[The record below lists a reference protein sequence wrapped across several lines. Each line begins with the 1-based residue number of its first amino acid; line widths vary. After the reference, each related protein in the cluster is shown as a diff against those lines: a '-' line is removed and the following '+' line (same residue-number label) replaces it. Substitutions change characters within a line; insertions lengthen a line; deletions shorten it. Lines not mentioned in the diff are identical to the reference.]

1 MSYDRFGRTP
11 EMARRQ
17 RAYERMCVLALVLMV
32 ACVFAAAALVV
43 VVIGV

>member
-17 RAYERMCVLALVLMV
+17 RVYEWLCVIALGVVV
-32 ACVFAAAALVV
+32 ACVMAAAALVV
-43 VVIGV
+43 ALLS